1 MARDNILIPEQFG
14 PLQGMRIVSTGFYLA
29 QPFAAS
35 LAAEMG
41 AEVIHVERPKVGD
54 PYRMWRA
61 DGTHGYGFMQERR
74 NMLCVTLD
82 FSQPRGRDLFI
93 KLLGETDIWME
104 SSKPGSLAKFGLGDE
119 SVLKAHPRLIVTHVS
134 GFGQSGDP
142 DYVSRPAYDSIGQA
156 FSGMMY
162 QNGEVDRSPYRAQ
175 PDSGDY
181 MTASYALWSSLA
193 AYIRMLKSGK
203 GQSIDVAIFEVVHK
217 HLGPTMLE
225 YFQEGIVRERHG
237 NKSTFNQPM
246 DCFRAK
252 DGWMMIVAM
261 FAQFDRLC
269 ELMGLDPRQWRPIHL
284 GNMNTPQALEFD
296 RALRKWVGE
305 QTVDDV
311 VRLLIDNG
319 VPCAKVQ
326 SSKDVADHPH
336 YQARQVHIEWDDGMS
351 GRVKGLGV
359 VPKFTDTPGKI
370 WRGAVSLG
378 HDNELVYGKL
388 LGVETAELE
397 QLQRDEVV

>member
-1 MARDNILIPEQFG
+1 MAHDALIPEQFG
-14 PLQGMRIVSTGFYLA
+14 PLQGLRMVSTGFYLA

-74 NMLCVTLD
+74 NMLCVTMD
-82 FSQPRGRDLFI
+82 FSKPRGRELFL
-93 KLLGETDIWME
+93 KLLGATDIWME
-104 SSKPGSLAKFGLGDE
+104 SSKPGSLAKFGLDDDA
-119 SVLKAHPRLIVTHVS
+119 VLKAAPHLVLTHVS
-134 GFGQSGDP
+134 GFGQTGDP

-162 QNGEVDRSPYRAQ
+162 QNGNPDGSPYRAQ
-175 PDSGDY
+175 PDTGDY
-181 MTASYALWSSLA
+181 LTANYALWSSLA
-193 AYIRMLKSGK
+193 AYIRVLKGGK

-252 DGWMMIVAM
+252 DGWLMIVAM

-269 ELMGLDPRQWRPIHL
+269 ELMEQDPEQWRPVHL
-284 GNMNTPQALEFD
+284 GDMNSPRALEFD
-296 RALRKWVGE
+296 GMLRKWASQYAVE
-305 QTVDDV
+305 DL

-319 VPCAKVQ
+319 VPCAKVV
-326 SSKDVADHPH
+326 SSKDVAEHPH
-336 YQARQVHIEWDDGMS
+336 FKARGVHMEWEDGMS
-351 GRVKGLGV
+351 GKVKGIGI
-359 VPKFTDTPGKI
+359 VPKLSDTPGKI
-370 WRGAVSLG
+370 WRGAPKLG
-378 HDNELVYGKL
+378 QDNALVYGKL
-388 LGVETAELE
+388 LGLETSELE
-397 QLQRDEVV
+397 QLQREEVI